1 MDYFQTKKVYI
12 ALAGLLLTCTGTASA
27 TGLSLGA
34 ATGYNALVFSDFTE
48 YYTDSEGR
56 LAVGGNFAPTGGAGF
71 TIASLHSGDAAGV
84 YDLVVGGNFTNT
96 YASMGGGD
104 VFVGG
109 NMTWAGP
116 TLPHNAY
123 INGNFSNP
131 AYGGSTGGTIYYAG
145 SYSSNTALAHS
156 KVATPTAA
164 PLDFLSAKTSLQSLS
179 VSLASQVA
187 TAAVL
192 NNGYGTYTLTGAS
205 STTNVFNMTDTTYNG
220 KTINISAP
228 AGSTVIV
235 NVAGTSDSF
244 SGGSINI
251 SGIDSHSVIFNF
263 NSATTLAIGSIAFN
277 GTILAPNANVTGTY
291 GQLNGQLIANSLAG
305 TTELH
310 DVLFTGT
317 LPTSTTNAQIVSSTP
332 EPSTWLLFLGATGFW
347 FFRRERLVAFAKSR

>member
-1 MDYFQTKKVYI
+1 MKVYI
-12 ALAGLLLTCTGTASA
+12 ALTGLLLTCTGTAAA

-34 ATGYNALVFSDFTE
+34 ATGYNAFVFSDFTE

-71 TIASLHSGDAAGV
+71 TIASLHTGDAAGV

-96 YASMGGGD
+96 YASMAGGD

-109 NMTWAGP
+109 NMTWTGP

-123 INGNFSNP
+123 VNGNFSNP

-145 SYSSNTALAHS
+145 SYASNTVLAHS
-156 KVATPTAA
+156 QVATPTVA

-187 TAAVL
+187 TAAVQ
-192 NNGYGTYTLTGAS
+192 NNGYGTYTLTGTS
-205 STTNVFNMTDTTYNG
+205 FTTNVFNMTDTAYNG

-251 SGIDSHSVIFNF
+251 SGVDSHSVIFNF
-263 NSATTLAIGSIAFN
+263 NSATTLGIGSIAFN

-317 LPTSTTNAQIVSSTP
+317 LPTSTTNTQIAATP
-332 EPSTWLLFLGATGFW
+332 EPSTWFLFLAASAFC
-347 FFRRERLVAFAKSR
+347 FFRRERLVALAKSR